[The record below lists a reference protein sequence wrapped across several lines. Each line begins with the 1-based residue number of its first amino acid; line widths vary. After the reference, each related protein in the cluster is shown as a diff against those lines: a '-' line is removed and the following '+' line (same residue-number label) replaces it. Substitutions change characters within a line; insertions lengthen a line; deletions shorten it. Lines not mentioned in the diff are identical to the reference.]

1 MSQPNKSKPYVI
13 ALEEHY
19 WDPELLKYF
28 SARDAKRISVI
39 EQKLMDVGEIRIKEM
54 DEGGIDLQVLSH
66 GAPAAQKLPPDV
78 AVQVARET
86 NDRLRKIIET
96 HPTRFAGLATLP
108 TADAKAG
115 ADELERTVTKYNFKG
130 AMIHGL
136 TNGTEFLD
144 KKPFWPIFER
154 AQALDVPLYLHPAY
168 PHAAVTEAYYK
179 DYTARFPELLGP
191 ALGFTQETA
200 TQAIRL
206 VLSGVFDAYPKLKI
220 ILGHLGEG
228 IPFLLWRIDQSL
240 SREGNEGLKFAEV
253 FREHFYVTTS
263 GNFSDTALTCTI
275 AELGVDRVLFSVDWP
290 FIGNDTGTRWMQ
302 NAPVSAGD
310 REKMLS
316 GNAKKLLRL

>member
-1 MSQPNKSKPYVI
+1 
-13 ALEEHY
+13 
-19 WDPELLKYF
+19 
-28 SARDAKRISVI
+28 
-39 EQKLMDVGEIRIKEM
+39 
-54 DEGGIDLQVLSH
+54 
-66 GAPAAQKLPPDV
+66 
-78 AVQVARET
+78 
-86 NDRLRKIIET
+86 
-96 HPTRFAGLATLP
+96 
-108 TADAKAG
+108 
-115 ADELERTVTKYNFKG
+115 
-130 AMIHGL
+130 
-136 TNGTEFLD
+136 
-144 KKPFWPIFER
+144 
-154 AQALDVPLYLHPAY
+154 
-168 PHAAVTEAYYK
+168 
-179 DYTARFPELLGP
+179 
-191 ALGFTQETA
+191 
-200 TQAIRL
+200 

-310 REKMLS
+310 REKILS